1 MNFDELREPVVS
13 GAVSTVISL
22 VITYGYHLGISS
34 SGDIGWALVS
44 VAFASFFS
52 AFFSLYDR

>member
-1 MNFDELREPVVS
+1 MDLEELKDPAVSGVVS
-13 GAVSTVISL
+13 TMISL

-34 SGDIGWALVS
+34 SEDIGWALVS